1 MAGGGGGEGRGTNFV
16 SLRSFIRIKS
26 INLDKVD
33 IHRLYTRGGG
43 YSLIWAI

>member
-1 MAGGGGGEGRGTNFV
+1 MAGGGGGGGAGRGTNFV

-33 IHRLYTRGGG
+33 IHRTV
-43 YSLIWAI
+43 